1 MIVFICNIIEE
12 IQQDQ
17 YKGKEKRT
25 MLLRSEIDEESI
37 IDNTNPMITFCLAL
51 DNFFT
56 LPKVIYALRKKGI
69 EIIGTA

>member
-25 MLLRSEIDEESI
+25 MLLRSEIDEENI
-37 IDNTNPMITFCLAL
+37 IDNTNLKIIFLSCSR
-51 DNFFT
+51 FFSHSSKSNLCT
-56 LPKVIYALRKKGI
+56 SKEGN
-69 EIIGTA
+69 